1 MRPIGWLATYE
12 LSSAAIEQEG
22 QSMHAVPRRP
32 PAVAA
37 AEMHAVLPAIAREDG
52 HMPLL

>member
-12 LSSAAIEQEG
+12 LYSAAIEQG